1 MSPMHLLIRVYP
13 AAWRRRYGAELEEL
27 LDGEPSSMRSALDLL
42 RGAAAVRLHG
52 LAMHRR
58 ALTTGGEMISF
69 DWPQRH
75 GLALASLALLITA
88 PTLIVI
94 SLLASAALLASPGF
108 SAAVEAALSGLIR
121 SRAADLFLI
130 VAPAVA
136 ALIAALSM
144 VGGRVGGAPGGGIA
158 ISLVIRPRLLGVVA
172 LVIALGLTAFW
183 TAHLGADFLAGRP

>member
-1 MSPMHLLIRVYP
+1 MRPARLLIRLYP

-27 LDGEPSSMRSALDLL
+27 LEAEPSSIRTALDLL
-42 RGAAAVRLHG
+42 RGAGAVRLH
-52 LAMHRR
+52 AFAKRRR
-58 ALTTGGEMISF
+58 ALTTGGDMLSF

-75 GLALASLALLITA
+75 GLALALLALLITA

-94 SLLASAALLASPGF
+94 SLLAGATLLAAPGF
-108 SAAVEAALSGLIR
+108 SAAVEAALSGLTR
-121 SRAADLFLI
+121 SRAVDLFLI

-136 ALIAALSM
+136 ALVAGLSM
-144 VGGRVGGAPGGGIA
+144 VGGSVGRAAGGGIA

-183 TAHLGADFLAGRP
+183 AAHLGADFLAGRP